1 MNTTRA
7 RDACPVGRDDDRGV
21 TSTEDHSPVRLTQRG
36 SLLLLDHCARL
47 ERLTGASRRSA
58 RERLEA
64 ELGSDLAK
72 RLLGSLCGDGS
83 SGPAA
88 GPAV

>member
-1 MNTTRA
+1 MRA
-7 RDACPVGRDDDRGV
+7 RSGANDDRGV
-21 TSTEDHSPVRLTQRG
+21 TATDDLSPVRFTRRG
-36 SLLLLDHCARL
+36 SLLLLDHCASL

-64 ELGSDLAK
+64 ELGPDLAK
-72 RLLGSLCGDGS
+72 RLLGSLCSDGS
-83 SGPAA
+83 SGHAA

>member
-1 MNTTRA
+1 MRA
-7 RDACPVGRDDDRGV
+7 RSGANDDRGV
-21 TSTEDHSPVRLTQRG
+21 TAIDDHAPVRLTRRG

-64 ELGSDLAK
+64 ELGPDLAK